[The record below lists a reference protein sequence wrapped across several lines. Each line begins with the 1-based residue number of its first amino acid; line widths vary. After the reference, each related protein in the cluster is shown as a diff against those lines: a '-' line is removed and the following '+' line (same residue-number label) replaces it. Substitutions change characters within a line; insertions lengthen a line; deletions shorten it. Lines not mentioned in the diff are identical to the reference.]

1 MQSQFQAQ
9 LPAQVQYVGVGRR
22 FFADLVDGLLLG
34 IVIGVIGALSG
45 HAQASAGNVSVSLI
59 GTPAMLAFV
68 ISFLYLIVLEATLGA
83 TLGKLL
89 LGIRVVKEDGSPI
102 GWGAS
107 IVRNLLRIIDAL
119 PTAYILGA
127 ILIWTSPRKQ
137 RLGDR
142 VAHTVV
148 VRR

>member
-9 LPAQVQYVGVGRR
+9 FPAQVQYVGVGRR
-22 FFADLVDGLLLG
+22 FLAVLVDTILLA
-34 IVIGVIGALSG
+34 IVIGVIAAISHQAQMSG
-45 HAQASAGNVSVSLI
+45 GSVAVSLT
-59 GTPAMLAFV
+59 GVPAVLSYV
-68 ISFLYLIVLEATLGA
+68 IFFLYFIVLEAVLGA

-89 LGIRVVKEDGSPI
+89 LGIRVIKEDGSPI
-102 GWGAS
+102 GWAAS
-107 IVRNLLRIIDAL
+107 IARNLLRIIDAL
-119 PTAYILGA
+119 PTAYIIGV

-142 VAHTVV
+142 AAHTVV